1 MNEQQCYT
9 CGSIQG
15 RSDCMCCVALNR
27 CKGFAPNKPMHQRIA
42 EARTV
47 VDSFGGTPVNIV
59 YLGEREYAEVLR
71 DAQTYPTGGKVLQV
85 RNINGLR
92 IVRVRLGSWLQV
104 AYTEGAK

>member
-1 MNEQQCYT
+1 MELHCYT

-15 RSDCMCCVALNR
+15 RSDCLRCVALNR
-27 CKGFAPNKPMHQRIA
+27 CNGFVRRKPVWERIA

-47 VDSFGGTPVNIV
+47 VSSFESVPVNIV

-71 DAQTYPTGGKVLQV
+71 DAKAMEPKVLKV
-85 RNINGLR
+85 SNINGLR